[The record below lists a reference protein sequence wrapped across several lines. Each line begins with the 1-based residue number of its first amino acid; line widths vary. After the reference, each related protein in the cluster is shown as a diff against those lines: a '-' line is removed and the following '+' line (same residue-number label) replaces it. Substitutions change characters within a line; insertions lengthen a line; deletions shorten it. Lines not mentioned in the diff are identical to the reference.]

1 MFFKNRTSFLVFG
14 GVLMSQTILVIE
26 DEANILELLRYNL
39 EAAGYNV
46 VLAENGK
53 DGLGKCFEVRPDLI
67 LLDLMLPDVDGLDI
81 CNNIKRN
88 EQTKNIPIIML
99 TAKSEEF
106 DKVLGLELGADDYIT
121 KPFSIRELLARI
133 KVVLRRAQQSDNDK
147 DEIIRFGDIIIDTQK
162 HTVYKDNE
170 VLDLTLKEFELL
182 KLLSQNI
189 GKVLTRD
196 YLLDKV
202 WGYEYAG
209 ETRTV
214 DVHIRHLRK
223 KIEDNDK
230 SPIYIETVRGIGY
243 KLKDKGEI

>member
-1 MFFKNRTSFLVFG
+1 
-14 GVLMSQTILVIE
+14 MSQTILVIE
-26 DEANILELLRYNL
+26 DEAHILELLRYNL
-39 EAAGYNV
+39 EAQGYNV
-46 VLAENGK
+46 ILSENGN
-53 DGLGKCFEVRPDLI
+53 DGLEKCIESSPDLV
-67 LLDLMLPDVDGLDI
+67 LLDLMLPDIDGLDV
-81 CNNIKRN
+81 CKSIKRN
-88 EQTKNIPIIML
+88 EQLKSIPIIML

-133 KVVLRRAQQSDNDK
+133 KVVLRRSQNDK
-147 DEIIRFGDIIIDTQK
+147 DEDEIIKFGDIIIDTDK
-162 HTVYKDNE
+162 HIVYKNGKLLE
-170 VLDLTLKEFELL
+170 LTLKEFELL

-243 KLKDKGEI
+243 KLRDKGENDA

>member
-1 MFFKNRTSFLVFG
+1 MA
-14 GVLMSQTILVIE
+14 QTVLVIE
-26 DEANILELLRYNL
+26 DEVHILELLRYNL

-46 VLAENGK
+46 VTSENGK
-53 DGLGKCFEVRPDLI
+53 EGLEKCFEVRPDLVI
-67 LLDLMLPDVDGLDI
+67 LDLMLPDVDGLEI
-81 CNNIKRN
+81 CKILKRS
-88 EQTKNIPIIML
+88 EDTKNIPIIML

-121 KPFSIRELLARI
+121 KPFSVRELLARI
-133 KVVLRRAQQSDNDK
+133 KAVLRRSQQTEEEK
-147 DEIIRFGDIIIDTQK
+147 EEIIKFGDIVIDTGK
-162 HTVYKDNE
+162 HVVYKKGK
-170 VLDLTLKEFELL
+170 VLELTLKEFELL
-182 KLLSQNI
+182 KLLSQNM

-223 KIEDNDK
+223 KIEDDDK
-230 SPIYIETVRGIGY
+230 SPVYIETVRGIGY
-243 KLKDKGEI
+243 KLKG